1 MQNRNEITKRCT
13 ENETQSANAIYEDI
27 PLNESG
33 LPAKPHS
40 DSNLTGSKQLRCS
53 GIIFGN
59 DISLDEV
66 KDVEENIDNTTDR
79 NCFSGRTM
87 STESEYLIR
96 AEHSNKFVSPKE
108 DTSEPR
114 GNIYDS
120 MTSKK
125 HFLANSSFNTYDKIA
140 TASAEKQIVA
150 APLIHTYSKSQKSVV

>member
-1 MQNRNEITKRCT
+1 MQNKNEITKRST
-13 ENETQSANAIYEDI
+13 ENETQSANAIYEEI
-27 PLNESG
+27 PLNEPG
-33 LPAKPHS
+33 LPAKPYS

-66 KDVEENIDNTTDR
+66 KNVEENIDYTTDR
-79 NCFSGRTM
+79 NSFSGRTM
-87 STESEYLIR
+87 STGSEYLIR

-125 HFLANSSFNTYDKIA
+125 HFLTNSSSNTYDKIGI
-140 TASAEKQIVA
+140 ASAEKQIE
-150 APLIHTYSKSQKSVV
+150 APSVIHKCTKPQKSVV